1 MRSPYGSA
9 FNLFATTF
17 GSCSE
22 CLNSHPLWPER
33 KRHVDWDASE
43 SIEHDPDAIRSAL
56 EVLAAAADGSPGC
69 NEPFVRTLVTSTY
82 GAMAQMRM
90 GGWAQ
95 RQYRKRRQS
104 GQDPMLAQETV
115 LYVFLSMTLM
125 WSSIYAAASGQ
136 GVDKVLESVTDHA
149 NAAATSL
156 PQEQRQ
162 AAESLLVAAV
172 QQAPE
177 QGEELEGLFSALRL
191 SCRMLE
197 KLSLRLRGNKI
208 DNQVGILLAA
218 GNYALCAGVLV
229 ARLDTE

>member
-1 MRSPYGSA
+1 MA
-9 FNLFATTF
+9 VF
-17 GSCSE
+17 GVTLAE
-22 CLNSHPLWPER
+22 PL
-33 KRHVDWDASE
+33 
-43 SIEHDPDAIRSAL
+43 
-56 EVLAAAADGSPGC
+56 
-69 NEPFVRTLVTSTY
+69 T
-82 GAMAQMRM
+82 
-90 GGWAQ
+90 
-95 RQYRKRRQS
+95 
-104 GQDPMLAQETV
+104 QETV

-125 WSSIYAAASGQ
+125 WSSIYAATSGQ

-177 QGEELEGLFSALRL
+177 HGEELEGLFSALRL

-197 KLSLRLRGNKI
+197 KLSLPLPGNKI

-229 ARLDTE
+229 ARLDTA